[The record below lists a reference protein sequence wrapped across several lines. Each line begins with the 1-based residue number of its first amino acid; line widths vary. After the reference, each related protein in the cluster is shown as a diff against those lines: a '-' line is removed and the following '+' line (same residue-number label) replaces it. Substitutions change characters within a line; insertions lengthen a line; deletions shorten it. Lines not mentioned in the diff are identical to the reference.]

1 MFPLAS
7 HECTLIKFIFLIM
20 ILVDFVSAHE
30 HDFLYLFYSYIY
42 DGGSNLYKSLTRFF
56 LISLWISHFLFIIK
70 KYFSMFNTDFWI
82 WVFKK
87 NLIMIIDEACYF
99 FFVGSYRYVSSPLFF
114 PLSVLTCLVFEKK
127 IQNEWKK
134 LGNPVLHFASA
145 FSKI

>member
-56 LISLWISHFLFIIK
+56 LISLWISHFLFVIK

-87 NLIMIIDEACYF
+87 NLIMIIDEASYF
-99 FFVGSYRYVSSPLFF
+99 FFCRKLQICLVSFFF